1 MIRQFFIRAWDS
13 SCYGRTE
20 VPVGSD
26 SLVCFRGLRAGHWS
40 SFLLGSFFLLSSG
53 NGTYGNQAGPVGLVL
68 MVLGGATALAS
79 ILARR
84 SNPVSSAST
93 QSRIH

>member
-1 MIRQFFIRAWDS
+1 
-13 SCYGRTE
+13 
-20 VPVGSD
+20 
-26 SLVCFRGLRAGHWS
+26 
-40 SFLLGSFFLLSSG
+40 
-53 NGTYGNQAGPVGLVL
+53 

-93 QSRIH
+93 QSRIHWPDSPVADVVHRSLAAGRYRVGSQSLHL